1 MVNNHPLLHGPGRA
15 VRDTLQKM
23 PGVTWDN
30 GFEGALCVG
39 AGAAELKLEHGEWLA
54 FRLPLAEP
62 STPLEAVSEH
72 RAASG
77 NVRHAIFARRRVA
90 MAETQLDGVVHL
102 PHSVAGIAAGLRSL
116 AEGLPLASPTD
127 KPLADLTDA
136 IAGLPYGADD
146 IVRIDKV
153 FELRLRVQ
161 GKLSPVRVSP
171 EVESARIERVVL
183 DELPAGKAAEAIA
196 YEALRINSALRL
208 ARLSIR
214 RGQLIAET
222 RLHAQQLS
230 ATWIQMGAVAVAV
243 AAHYAHTPLTMLAR
257 NPALVE
263 CYAELFLSRTAATQ

>member
-1 MVNNHPLLHGPGRA
+1 MVNNHPLLRGRGRA
-15 VRDTLQKM
+15 VRDTLHKM
-23 PGVTWDN
+23 PAVTWRN
-30 GFEGALCVG
+30 AFEGSLCVG
-39 AGAAELKLEHGEWLA
+39 GGSAELKLEHGEWLA
-54 FRLPLAEP
+54 FCLPLAEP
-62 STPLEAVSEH
+62 AAPLAALSAQ

-77 NVRHAIFARRRVA
+77 NVRQAILAGRRVA

-102 PHSVAGIAAGLRSL
+102 PRSVAEIAAGLKSL
-116 AEGLPLASPTD
+116 ADGTPLASPTD

-136 IAGLPYGADD
+136 IDGLAYSADD

-196 YEALRINSALRL
+196 YEALRINATLRL

-230 ATWIQMGAVAVAV
+230 ATWLQKGAEAVAV

-263 CYAELFLSRTAATQ
+263 CYGDLFLSRTAATQ